1 MPSRI
6 ISKVIPPTTTFTMEP
21 LVIDVRE
28 NASGNSSPSNTVV
41 DAIIEGL
48 SKPSGSRS
56 LPTLLLYNERGL
68 RLYDDITTKAPEY
81 YLFGCEEQ
89 ILSDHDDDIVR
100 TMGAA
105 RRGEEVVI
113 ELGAGALR
121 KTSHFLL
128 ALARA
133 AKIVGPG
140 EKPEVSYYALDLE
153 RPELVR
159 TLRELSASIGNEL
172 AGRVSFGGMWGTYD
186 GGVAFVKRGGLQ
198 ELQLNQGVSSKLDD
212 LETERGRPTDRIPVV
227 RTAQPTPTPS
237 ESNSGSPPHDDTL
250 AAPVVPTISGSAAQT
265 PNRSALPTPPSSLPS
280 PAEKSTSIPIQ
291 LLFLGSSIGNFTPG
305 GAIDFLRAL
314 PLRAGSG
321 DTLLLGLDQKN
332 DGNLVQRAY
341 DDPQGYT
348 RAFALNGIQHAE
360 EITGGLIDSSK
371 WSYVEKYNAALGRH
385 EGYYKSNVKQTIKF
399 ATSAGHS
406 QDNAIELDEGE
417 LVNFEYSYKYSE
429 TDALALFAAAN
440 LRVVR
445 RWQDKKRLYSLWLL
459 ERASFTFSVPVSSQP
474 LAAVVN
480 SDDSGIVNKSSSL
493 FPSIPTRNEWTNSW
507 KVVRRLTGAWD
518 AITIGMIPP
527 EMLHQKPIDLRHK
540 CLFYLG
546 HIPAFLD
553 IHLSRLLDEKHT
565 EPEYFKNIFERG
577 IDPHVDDPTQIHP
590 HSEVPVKDED
600 WPSLKEILSFRDQVR
615 ARLIQLY
622 DDFESGKRTLTRTIG
637 RVLWM
642 TFEHETLH
650 AETLLYMLLQ
660 RAGSGTIPPATIV
673 PDWKTLAKGWDAE
686 VRATSNA
693 PTTLRVG
700 PADVT
705 VGHDDFESEDATA
718 PEGWQS
724 SYEFGWDNEH
734 PKRTVS
740 ISGVDIS
747 NRPITN
753 GDYLAFL
760 SKESRL
766 GEQDL
771 PASWVLVEGEIC
783 VRTLYGP
790 VEFDTARHWPLAA
803 SYDEIAAY
811 ARAQGG
817 RLPSEAELLAFRD
830 QYDGTSAG
838 KGNFAYRNWHYI
850 PPRPS
855 THEERGHNGG
865 VWEWTSTL
873 MHAHEG
879 YVPSIRY
886 PGYSSDFHDEKH
898 HIVISRRI
906 RIPGSLRL
914 KILQDSR
921 LSAISL
927 PPRPSFSKHRKL
939 HPNSSRVSYSA
950 TAFTRERALRSYSRY
965 ESLARGELSSKRR
978 GLNDLRGRH
987 ARIANEVG
995 YNRKL
1000 DRFLESISMNSLI
1013 TSKIVECSILQKSPL
1028 PSDVKV
1034 LGAYGGNR
1042 WSGDGPTDLSRVV
1055 EALKH
1060 CVRDWSSDAYEE
1072 RTRVFTP
1079 ILNILRQVPIHRR
1092 SDTKVLVPGA
1102 GLCRLAWEIARMG
1115 FDVTANEVS
1124 SYMTLPFRM
1133 MLDETATPAE
1143 NYHTVCPHYSW
1154 FSHTRSNDSLF
1165 QSASFP
1171 DTLPR
1176 IDKENV
1182 LVDCSPSDNTTHKS
1196 SGELYTPGGKF
1207 ELIESDFLS
1216 LSPPDRSGAADGALA
1231 QDFLQSGSLAVVP
1244 AQPRDRGYDFIVT
1257 LFFIDTATNV
1267 LAYLDQIHAL
1277 LRSNYGWA
1285 GTASD
1290 MDPSFT
1296 GTWVNLGPLLWPP
1309 GASIEPSLEEVL
1321 ALSERVGL
1329 SIVGE
1334 DCSAESSNRPMN
1346 PIESRRTLECQYTAN
1361 RAGMMKWMYQAE
1373 FWVAKRRDD

>member
-1 MPSRI
+1 
-6 ISKVIPPTTTFTMEP
+6 MEP
-21 LVIDVRE
+21 LIIDSR

-48 SKPSGSRS
+48 SNPLDRGRS
-56 LPTLLLYNERGL
+56 QRSFS
-68 RLYDDITTKAPEY
+68 PEY
-81 YLFGCEEQ
+81 YLFSCEEQ
-89 ILSDHDDDIVR
+89 ILSDHGDDIVR

-133 AKIVGPG
+133 AKTVGPG

-227 RTAQPTPTPS
+227 RTAQPTPTP
-237 ESNSGSPPHDDTL
+237 
-250 AAPVVPTISGSAAQT
+250 
-265 PNRSALPTPPSSLPS
+265 R
-280 PAEKSTSIPIQ
+280 
-291 LLFLGSSIGNFTPG
+291 SSIGNFTPG
-305 GAIDFLRAL
+305 GAVDFLRAL

-371 WSYVEKYNAALGRH
+371 WSYVEKYNEALGRH

-518 AITIGMIPP
+518 AITIGMIP
-527 EMLHQKPIDLRHK
+527 QKCYTKNRLTYATSVCFTLAIFPRTHLVLLPPMNSPNIDINR
-540 CLFYLG
+540 CQR
-546 HIPAFLD
+546 FLD

-850 PPRPS
+850 PLV
-855 THEERGHNGG
+855 H
-865 VWEWTSTL
+865 
-873 MHAHEG
+873 
-879 YVPSIRY
+879 
-886 PGYSSDFHDEKH
+886 
-898 HIVISRRI
+898 
-906 RIPGSLRL
+906 
-914 KILQDSR
+914 
-921 LSAISL
+921 
-927 PPRPSFSKHRKL
+927 PPMK
-939 HPNSSRVSYSA
+939 NA
-950 TAFTRERALRSYSRY
+950 
-965 ESLARGELSSKRR
+965 
-978 GLNDLRGRH
+978 D
-987 ARIANEVG
+987 
-995 YNRKL
+995 
-1000 DRFLESISMNSLI
+1000 I
-1013 TSKIVECSILQKSPL
+1013 T
-1028 PSDVKV
+1028 
-1034 LGAYGGNR
+1034 
-1042 WSGDGPTDLSRVV
+1042 
-1055 EALKH
+1055 
-1060 CVRDWSSDAYEE
+1060 
-1072 RTRVFTP
+1072 
-1079 ILNILRQVPIHRR
+1079 
-1092 SDTKVLVPGA
+1092 
-1102 GLCRLAWEIARMG
+1102 
-1115 FDVTANEVS
+1115 
-1124 SYMTLPFRM
+1124 
-1133 MLDETATPAE
+1133 
-1143 NYHTVCPHYSW
+1143 
-1154 FSHTRSNDSLF
+1154 
-1165 QSASFP
+1165 
-1171 DTLPR
+1171 
-1176 IDKENV
+1176 
-1182 LVDCSPSDNTTHKS
+1182 
-1196 SGELYTPGGKF
+1196 
-1207 ELIESDFLS
+1207 
-1216 LSPPDRSGAADGALA
+1216 
-1231 QDFLQSGSLAVVP
+1231 
-1244 AQPRDRGYDFIVT
+1244 
-1257 LFFIDTATNV
+1257 
-1267 LAYLDQIHAL
+1267 
-1277 LRSNYGWA
+1277 
-1285 GTASD
+1285 
-1290 MDPSFT
+1290 
-1296 GTWVNLGPLLWPP
+1296 
-1309 GASIEPSLEEVL
+1309 
-1321 ALSERVGL
+1321 
-1329 SIVGE
+1329 
-1334 DCSAESSNRPMN
+1334 
-1346 PIESRRTLECQYTAN
+1346 
-1361 RAGMMKWMYQAE
+1361 AE
-1373 FWVAKRRDD
+1373 FGNGPAL